1 MNSDDLRKLWRGEAV
16 TIGHVPAGCKVI
28 KVGRELW
35 IEHPDGKRE
44 PLPKEKPR
52 PTE

>member
-1 MNSDDLRKLWRGEAV
+1 MTEEEHAKLLAGGAV
-16 TIGHVPAGCKVI
+16 VVGHVPAGCKVI

-44 PLPKEKPR
+44 PLPKEKP
-52 PTE
+52 PAP